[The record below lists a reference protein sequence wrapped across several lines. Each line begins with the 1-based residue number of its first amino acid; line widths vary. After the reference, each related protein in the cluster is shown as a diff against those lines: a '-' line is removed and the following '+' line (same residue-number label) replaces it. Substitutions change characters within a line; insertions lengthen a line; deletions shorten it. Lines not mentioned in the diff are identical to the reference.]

1 MCMTWWPSKTRQ
13 GEAREGVEVWVE
25 LSVEVGVD
33 AVLLDN
39 TVKEGVVEVSKL
51 PMPIEASVGLLMEMV
66 VKHIVDLVEGGV
78 ENSEG
83 ALGVESLYMLGF
95 KLPIETLAER
105 RQGLGGQLG
114 FPHIRTGFS
123 NQMIYLRP

>member
-1 MCMTWWPSKTRQ
+1 MCKTWWPSKTRQ

-51 PMPIEASVGLLMEMV
+51 PMPIEASVGLLMEM
-66 VKHIVDLVEGGV
+66 
-78 ENSEG
+78 
-83 ALGVESLYMLGF
+83 ESPYF
-95 KLPIETLAER
+95 
-105 RQGLGGQLG
+105 
-114 FPHIRTGFS
+114 
-123 NQMIYLRP
+123 LRA

>member
-1 MCMTWWPSKTRQ
+1 MCKTWWPSKTLQ

-51 PMPIEASVGLLMEMV
+51 PMPIEASVGLLMEM
-66 VKHIVDLVEGGV
+66 
-78 ENSEG
+78 
-83 ALGVESLYMLGF
+83 
-95 KLPIETLAER
+95 
-105 RQGLGGQLG
+105 
-114 FPHIRTGFS
+114 
-123 NQMIYLRP
+123 

>member
-1 MCMTWWPSKTRQ
+1 M
-13 GEAREGVEVWVE
+13 E

-78 ENSEG
+78 VENSEG

-105 RQGLGGQLG
+105 SQGLGGQLG

-123 NQMIYLRP
+123 NQMIYLRT